1 MIIFIYLFI
10 YLNLSINV
18 IFNVEKV
25 IYGLLGSMER
35 SENLAWIPVGA
46 VDKYVVALQKSST
59 SRSYLVLLLTI

>member
-10 YLNLSINV
+10 YLNLSI
-18 IFNVEKV
+18 NVEKV